1 MEDIRKAYASR
12 GTVDHHASE
21 AKQESSVPIA
31 EMEWLPSLRMNV
43 SDGQPDAVQPTPV
56 PPFITPYAKSTVGS
70 DSAMFQTAGTTKR
83 HPFYVKVQVTYPHAM
98 PWLLLPN

>member
-1 MEDIRKAYASR
+1 MFDIPTMSSSSHKRLRSSLEDIRKAYASR

-21 AKQESSVPIA
+21 AKQESSVSIA

-56 PPFITPYAKSTVGS
+56 PPFITPFAKHGPLSVGCKS
-70 DSAMFQTAGTTKR
+70 LF
-83 HPFYVKVQVTYPHAM
+83 V
-98 PWLLLPN
+98 NNN